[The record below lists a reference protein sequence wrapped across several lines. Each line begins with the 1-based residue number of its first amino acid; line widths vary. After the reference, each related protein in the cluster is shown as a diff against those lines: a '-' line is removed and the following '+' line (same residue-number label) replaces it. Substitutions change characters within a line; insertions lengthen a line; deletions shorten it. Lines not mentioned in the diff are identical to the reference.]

1 MVDMISEHFARIS
14 KALSPRYRLDR
25 LLQSGAAAYVYLA
38 DDCASGRRVAVKVLR
53 EEMTATVS
61 AERFVAEIGVVG
73 RLRHP
78 NIVPVIDSGDI
89 GLPYYVMPFIE
100 GESLRAHLSRLGRLP
115 LVEALRITQDIA
127 RALDFAH
134 RHHVVH
140 RDIKPE
146 NVMLDRGR
154 ALLLD
159 FGIALALDPLN
170 TLEFSRRTLPGL
182 ALGTIHYMSPE
193 QLDGE
198 SELDGRSDQYSLACM
213 LYEMLCG
220 RPPFTGTPNAVMCQH
235 VVDRPRPITAMY
247 CSAPPKVGKALA
259 RSLEKSPHARYPSV
273 GALVS
278 ALLAAAPR
286 VRVRGQCIAVIPF
299 TNAIDE
305 PEVDTVSDSMSE
317 EIAAA
322 LRDVDGL
329 VVALDASVNATEP
342 DRHLSHLARRAGC
355 DAVLLGDVRESH
367 NGTDL
372 LVSASLYDGRSGRRI
387 WSDVFTA
394 SRRCPLGDL
403 SASARRVASSVAAA
417 LGIAGTGHRFARG
430 ATDTTIVTPHGGP
443 RMDPGERSAAR

>member
-198 SELDGRSDQYSLACM
+198 SELDGRSDQYSLACVA
-213 LYEMLCG
+213 YEMLCG
-220 RPPFTGTPNAVMCQH
+220 RPPFTGTPNAVMRH
-235 VVDRPRPITAMY
+235 HLIDRPRPLASV
-247 CSAPPKVGKALA
+247 CRVPPKIGAALS
-259 RSLEKSPHARYPSV
+259 RSLQKAPHARYPSA

-278 ALLAAAPR
+278 TLLAGAPR
-286 VRVRGQCIAVIPF
+286 TRVRGQCIAVMPF
-299 TNAIDE
+299 TNVTGE
-305 PEVDTVSDSMSE
+305 PDIDTVSDGVSE
-317 EIAAA
+317 EIATA
-322 LRDVDGL
+322 LRDIDG
-329 VVALDASVNATEP
+329 VVVTP
-342 DRHLSHLARRAGC
+342 DSACDGELECSMGRFARRARA
-355 DAVLLGDVRESH
+355 DAVLMGDVREAH

-372 LVSASLYDGRSGRRI
+372 LIASSLFDGRSGRRL
-387 WSDVFTA
+387 WSDVVTA
-394 SRRCPLGDL
+394 SNRSVLGEL
-403 SASARRVASSVAAA
+403 GGPARHLAATVADV
-417 LGIAGTGHRFARG
+417 LGILRYGRAGRADSSWRNTSPSFR
-430 ATDTTIVTPHGGP
+430 ISMP
-443 RMDPGERSAAR
+443 

>member
-1 MVDMISEHFARIS
+1 
-14 KALSPRYRLDR
+14 
-25 LLQSGAAAYVYLA
+25 
-38 DDCASGRRVAVKVLR
+38 
-53 EEMTATVS
+53 
-61 AERFVAEIGVVG
+61 
-73 RLRHP
+73 
-78 NIVPVIDSGDI
+78 
-89 GLPYYVMPFIE
+89 
-100 GESLRAHLSRLGRLP
+100 
-115 LVEALRITQDIA
+115 
-127 RALDFAH
+127 
-134 RHHVVH
+134 
-140 RDIKPE
+140 
-146 NVMLDRGR
+146 
-154 ALLLD
+154 
-159 FGIALALDPLN
+159 
-170 TLEFSRRTLPGL
+170 
-182 ALGTIHYMSPE
+182 
-193 QLDGE
+193 
-198 SELDGRSDQYSLACM
+198 M

-417 LGIAGTGHRFARG
+417 LGIAGTGHRFTRG